1 MNMRDAL
8 LWVLQKSRKKS
19 AEMEELKR
27 ENAELKE
34 KVEEQ
39 GSVISRLDEEFKAL
53 KAALMSDQSMSSSQR
68 APYRPKRTLNTN
80 TYSITEENSEN
91 PQTRV

>member
-1 MNMRDAL
+1 MHFVTIYNYKALHNISYCNHLTIQFFQPNNSHALMNMRDAL

-39 GSVISRLDEEFKAL
+39 GSVISR
-53 KAALMSDQSMSSSQR
+53 
-68 APYRPKRTLNTN
+68 
-80 TYSITEENSEN
+80 
-91 PQTRV
+91 